1 MSFRYQSQNPEAPK
15 ILPIR
20 KMRRTLGIILLITLF
35 SCNKPV
41 KPEGLILK
49 VQYQPEKTYYIS
61 TIRGTETVIT
71 YSGQDIAM
79 RKLKS
84 MHVQNPTISK
94 VRTKTDMELVTGK
107 SSADSGFQV
116 SLTYKK
122 TMSLDGKNNTPEGTV
137 VKGELKGESQPVFK
151 SVVSS
156 ALGIDQRIQL
166 LKTIQN
172 TFDQFNFPGKQLKIG
187 DTLSVSR
194 PMTMAMEGS
203 EIETIVRSTY
213 KLISIDKNFAQFE
226 LAQIYKMTPKRL
238 DNSFTGTGQGEGK
251 MTYDISKKIISDY
264 SLRTEINMNKKLDY
278 FEFDLKTTNE
288 FSQQT
293 SLQVK

>member
-1 MSFRYQSQNPEAPK
+1 MK
-15 ILPIR
+15 KTIC
-20 KMRRTLGIILLITLF
+20 ILLLLAQF
-35 SCNKPV
+35 SCSKPI

-49 VQYQPEKTYYIS
+49 VQYQPEKTYNIS

-79 RKLKS
+79 QKLKS
-84 MHVQNPTISK
+84 MHIQNPTISK
-94 VRTKTDMELVTGK
+94 VKTKTDTELVTGK
-107 SSADSGFQV
+107 RSADSGFQV

-122 TMSLDGKNNTPEGTV
+122 TMSLDGKNEIPEGTV
-137 VKGELKGESQPVFK
+137 VKGELQEESPPVFK

-172 TFDQFNFPGKQLKIG
+172 TFDQFNFPGKQLKMG

-194 PMTMAMEGS
+194 PTTMAMEDS

-226 LAQIYKMTPKRL
+226 LAQIYQMTPKRL
-238 DNSFTGTGQGEGK
+238 DNSFTGTGQGKGK
-251 MTYDISKKIISDY
+251 MTYDIDKKIISDY